1 MEWLGGTPP
10 RPLGRFVARAAT
22 GFAIA
27 PVDRSF
33 QSRPSYPYRKKQFLA
48 LNFCFLNQ
56 KPKKLNSLSLYIK
69 ISEMI
74 KTIDTSLVTPAESI
88 QYLQN
93 AVAPRPI
100 ALVSTVD
107 KEENVNLSPFSFY
120 NVFSSNPPIL
130 VFSPSRRV
138 RDTTTKHTLENIE
151 QVRECVINAVSY
163 DIVHQTS
170 LSSTEYDKGVN
181 EFQKAGFT
189 EEKSI
194 KVAPPRV
201 KESKVSFECKVK
213 DLIYLGDGGGAGT
226 LVVCEVLMIHVDE
239 SVLNER
245 GLIDTKK
252 IDLVG
257 RMGESWY
264 THSNGDSLFEIP
276 KPLVTKGIGVD
287 SLPDEIRLSTIFT
300 GNDLAMLGNVEFLPE
315 SNFNA
320 DELAHLKAKDLL
332 KEGDVAGAW
341 QSLVK

>member
-1 MEWLGGTPP
+1 M
-10 RPLGRFVARAAT
+10 
-22 GFAIA
+22 
-27 PVDRSF
+27 S
-33 QSRPSYPYRKKQFLA
+33 
-48 LNFCFLNQ
+48 
-56 KPKKLNSLSLYIK
+56 
-69 ISEMI
+69 I
-74 KTIDTSLVTPAESI
+74 KTIDTSQVTPAESI

-107 KEENVNLSPFSFY
+107 GEGNVNLSPFSFF
-120 NVFSSNPPIL
+120 NVFSSNPPVL

-151 QVRECVINAVSY
+151 QVRECVINTVSY
-163 DIVHQTS
+163 DIVHQSS
-170 LSSTEYDKGVN
+170 LSSTEYEKGVN

-189 EEKSI
+189 EVASM
-194 KVAPPRV
+194 KVKPPRV
-201 KESKVSFECKVK
+201 KESKASFECKVT
-213 DLIYLGDGGGAGT
+213 DLIHLGEGGGAGT

-245 GLIDTKK
+245 GLIDTRK

-287 SLPDEIRLSTIFT
+287 ALPDEIRLSSIFT
-300 GNDLAMLGNVEFLPE
+300 GNDLAMLGNVEILLGD
-315 SNFNA
+315 SFNE
-320 DELAHLKAKDLL
+320 DEIIHKHAKDLL
-332 KEGDVAGAW
+332 RDGDVKGAW
-341 QSLVK
+341 EILKK

>member
-1 MEWLGGTPP
+1 M
-10 RPLGRFVARAAT
+10 
-22 GFAIA
+22 
-27 PVDRSF
+27 S
-33 QSRPSYPYRKKQFLA
+33 
-48 LNFCFLNQ
+48 
-56 KPKKLNSLSLYIK
+56 
-69 ISEMI
+69 I
-74 KTIDTSLVTPAESI
+74 KTIDTGEVTPAESI

-107 KEENVNLSPFSFY
+107 GEGNVNLSPFSFF

-151 QVRECVINAVSY
+151 QVRECVINTVSY
-163 DIVHQTS
+163 DIVHQSS
-170 LSSTEYDKGVN
+170 LSSTEYEKGIN
-181 EFQKAGFT
+181 EFKKAGFT
-189 EEKSI
+189 ELSSV
-194 KVAPPRV
+194 KVKPPRV
-201 KESKVSFECKVK
+201 KESKASFECKVK

-245 GLIDTKK
+245 GQIDTRK

-287 SLPDEIRLSTIFT
+287 SLPKEIRLSHHFT
-300 GNDLAMLGNVEFLPE
+300 GNELAMLGNVESLMEGEFKD
-315 SNFNA
+315 
-320 DELAHLKAKDLL
+320 DEMVHLHAKDLL
-332 KEGDVAGAW
+332 KEGDVVGAW
-341 QSLVK
+341 QLLMK

>member
-1 MEWLGGTPP
+1 M
-10 RPLGRFVARAAT
+10 
-22 GFAIA
+22 
-27 PVDRSF
+27 S
-33 QSRPSYPYRKKQFLA
+33 
-48 LNFCFLNQ
+48 
-56 KPKKLNSLSLYIK
+56 
-69 ISEMI
+69 I
-74 KTIDTSLVTPAESI
+74 KTIDTGEVTPAESI

-107 KEENVNLSPFSFY
+107 GEGNVNLSPFSFF

-151 QVRECVINAVSY
+151 QVRECVINTVSY
-163 DIVHQTS
+163 DIVHQSS
-170 LSSTEYDKGVN
+170 LSSTEYEKGIN
-181 EFQKAGFT
+181 EFKKAGFT
-189 EEKSI
+189 ELSSV
-194 KVAPPRV
+194 KVKPPRV
-201 KESKVSFECKVK
+201 KESKASFECKVK

-245 GLIDTKK
+245 GQIDTRK

-287 SLPDEIRLSTIFT
+287 ALPKEIRLSHHFT
-300 GNDLAMLGNVEFLPE
+300 GNELAMLGNVESLMEGEFKD
-315 SNFNA
+315 
-320 DELAHLKAKDLL
+320 DEMVHLHAKDLL
-332 KEGDVAGAW
+332 KEGDVVGAW
-341 QSLVK
+341 QLLMK

>member
-1 MEWLGGTPP
+1 M
-10 RPLGRFVARAAT
+10 
-22 GFAIA
+22 
-27 PVDRSF
+27 S
-33 QSRPSYPYRKKQFLA
+33 
-48 LNFCFLNQ
+48 
-56 KPKKLNSLSLYIK
+56 
-69 ISEMI
+69 I

-107 KEENVNLSPFSFY
+107 KEGNVNLSPFSFY

-138 RDTTTKHTLENIE
+138 RDTTVKHTLENVE
-151 QVRECVINAVSY
+151 QVRECVINTVSY
-163 DIVHQTS
+163 DIVHQSS
-170 LSSTEYDKGVN
+170 LSSTEYGKGVN
-181 EFQKAGFT
+181 EFHKAGLT
-189 EEKSI
+189 EIPSL
-194 KVAPPRV
+194 KVQPPRV
-201 KESKVSFECKVK
+201 KESKVSFECKVT
-213 DLIYLGDGGGAGT
+213 DLIHLGEGGGAGT

-276 KPLVTKGIGVD
+276 KPLATKGIGVD
-287 SLPDEIRLSTIFT
+287 ALPAEIRLSEIFT
-300 GNDLAMLGNVEFLPE
+300 GNDLAMLANVEFLPDGTFLSE
-315 SNFNA
+315 TS
-320 DELAHLKAKDLL
+320 AHLHAKDLL
-332 KEGDVAGAW
+332 KETDVEGAW
-341 QSLVK
+341 RILTK

>member
-1 MEWLGGTPP
+1 M
-10 RPLGRFVARAAT
+10 
-22 GFAIA
+22 
-27 PVDRSF
+27 
-33 QSRPSYPYRKKQFLA
+33 
-48 LNFCFLNQ
+48 NF
-56 KPKKLNSLSLYIK
+56 K

-100 ALVSTVD
+100 ALVSTID
-107 KEENVNLSPFSFY
+107 KEGNVNLSPFSFY

-138 RDTTTKHTLENIE
+138 RDTTSKHTIQNIE
-151 QVRECVINAVSY
+151 EVRECVINSVSY
-163 DIVHQTS
+163 DIVHQSS
-170 LSSTEYDKGVN
+170 LASTEYEKGIN
-181 EFQKAGFT
+181 EFHKAGFT
-189 EEKSI
+189 EVESL
-194 KVAPPRV
+194 KVKPPRV

-239 SVLNER
+239 SVLNDR
-245 GLIDTKK
+245 GLIDTTK

-276 KPLVTKGIGVD
+276 KPLVTKGVGVD
-287 SLPDEIRLSTIFT
+287 SLPDSIRLSNVFS

-315 SNFNA
+315 GNFS
-320 DELAHLKAKDLL
+320 DQESIHYKTKELL
-332 KEGDVAGAW
+332 KNGDVTGAW
-341 QSLVK
+341 QSLLK

>member
-1 MEWLGGTPP
+1 M
-10 RPLGRFVARAAT
+10 
-22 GFAIA
+22 
-27 PVDRSF
+27 S
-33 QSRPSYPYRKKQFLA
+33 
-48 LNFCFLNQ
+48 
-56 KPKKLNSLSLYIK
+56 
-69 ISEMI
+69 I

-100 ALVSTVD
+100 ALVSTID
-107 KEENVNLSPFSFY
+107 KEGNVNLSPFSFY

-138 RDTTTKHTLENIE
+138 RDTTSKHTIQNIE
-151 QVRECVINAVSY
+151 EVRECVINSVSY
-163 DIVHQTS
+163 DIVHQSS

-181 EFQKAGFT
+181 EFYKAGFT
-189 EEKSI
+189 EIESL
-194 KVAPPRV
+194 KVKPPRV

-213 DLIYLGDGGGAGT
+213 ELIPMGDGGGAGT

-276 KPLVTKGIGVD
+276 KPLVTKGVGVD
-287 SLPDEIRLSTIFT
+287 SLPDEIRLSNIFT
-300 GNDLAMLGNVEFLPE
+300 GNELAMLGNVEILPE
-315 SNFNA
+315 GNFSE
-320 DELAHLKAKDLL
+320 DELMHQKAKDLL
-332 KEGDVAGAW
+332 KESDVAGAW
-341 QSLVK
+341 MVLIK

>member
-1 MEWLGGTPP
+1 M
-10 RPLGRFVARAAT
+10 
-22 GFAIA
+22 
-27 PVDRSF
+27 S
-33 QSRPSYPYRKKQFLA
+33 
-48 LNFCFLNQ
+48 
-56 KPKKLNSLSLYIK
+56 
-69 ISEMI
+69 I

-107 KEENVNLSPFSFY
+107 KEGNVNLSPFSFF

-170 LSSTEYDKGVN
+170 LSSTEYDKGIN
-181 EFQKAGFT
+181 EFHKAGFT
-189 EEKSI
+189 EVPSM
-194 KVAPPRV
+194 KVKPPRV

-226 LVVCEVLMIHVDE
+226 LIVCEVLMIHVDE

-287 SLPDEIRLSTIFT
+287 SLPKEIRLSRVFT
-300 GNDLAMLGNVEFLPE
+300 GNDLAMLGNIEILLGEEFKD
-315 SNFNA
+315 
-320 DELAHLKAKDLL
+320 DETAHQHAKDLL
-332 KEGDVAGAW
+332 KEGDVEGAW
-341 QSLVK
+341 GILLK